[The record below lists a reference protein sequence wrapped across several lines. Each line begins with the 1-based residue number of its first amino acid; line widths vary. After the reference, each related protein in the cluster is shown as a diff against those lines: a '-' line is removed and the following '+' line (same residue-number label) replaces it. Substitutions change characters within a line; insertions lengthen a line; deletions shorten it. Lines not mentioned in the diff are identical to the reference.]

1 MESLRLILN
10 RITDARRPYL
20 ILNLVYYGLIAAAM
34 AYAVYDTSLQ
44 RALTEAIVSG
54 VAEGPLQP
62 VLEAYTGGRVL
73 LAIGLTFGINLVAG
87 SFLSITLPSLI
98 IPFSGILVGGLR
110 AVLWGLLFSPQIAGD
125 VRLQDVGLGAALV
138 LLLILEGQGYVL
150 AMLGAYLH
158 GRAFLWTRSSGLA
171 GHSQGY
177 LHGLKQQGWV
187 YLSLAAVLLVAA
199 VYEVGLAMLAIPQAP

>member
-1 MESLRLILN
+1 LSLDLITN
-10 RITDARRPYL
+10 ARRPYL

-44 RALTEAIVSG
+44 QALAELIVGG

-73 LAIGLTFGINLVAG
+73 LAIGLTFGINLVVG

-98 IPFSGILVGGLR
+98 IPFSGLLVAGLR
-110 AVLWGLLFSPQIAGD
+110 AVLWGLLFSPQIAGGLN
-125 VRLQDVGLGAALV
+125 LQDVGLGAALV

-158 GRAFLWTRSSGLA
+158 GRAFLWPRRAGLA
-171 GHSQGY
+171 GHRQGY
-177 LHGLKQQGWV
+177 VSGLRQQGWV
-187 YLSLAAVLLVAA
+187 YLWVALVLLVAA
-199 VYEVGLAMLAIPQAP
+199 VYEVWLALAALPGLE